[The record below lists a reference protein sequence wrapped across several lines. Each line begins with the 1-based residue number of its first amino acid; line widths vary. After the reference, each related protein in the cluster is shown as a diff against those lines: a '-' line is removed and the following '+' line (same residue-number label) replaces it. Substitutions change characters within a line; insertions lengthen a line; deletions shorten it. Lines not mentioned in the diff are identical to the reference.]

1 MNYAETSY
9 GGLLVK
15 EIDVDDDLISDVD
28 VVTIDVV
35 TIDAVGGFELVDSES
50 VGGGDEDDE
59 EDEDDPMGGEDD
71 DNPDTMGGD
80 N

>member
-1 MNYAETSY
+1 MST
-9 GGLLVK
+9 
-15 EIDVDDDLISDVD
+15 VD
-28 VVTIDVV
+28 VA
-35 TIDAVGGFELVDSES
+35 TIDAIGGSVLVDSES

>member
-9 GGLLVK
+9 GGLLVE
-15 EIDVDDDLISDVD
+15 EIDVDDLVSSVD
-28 VVTIDVV
+28 VVTIDA
-35 TIDAVGGFELVDSES
+35 IGGSELVDSES

-59 EDEDDPMGGEDD
+59 EEEDDPMGGEDGD
-71 DNPDTMGGD
+71 DPDTMGGD

>member
-9 GGLLVK
+9 GGLLVDDV
-15 EIDVDDDLISDVD
+15 EVDDDSMSTVD
-28 VVTIDVV
+28 VA
-35 TIDAVGGFELVDSES
+35 TIDAIGGSVLVDSES